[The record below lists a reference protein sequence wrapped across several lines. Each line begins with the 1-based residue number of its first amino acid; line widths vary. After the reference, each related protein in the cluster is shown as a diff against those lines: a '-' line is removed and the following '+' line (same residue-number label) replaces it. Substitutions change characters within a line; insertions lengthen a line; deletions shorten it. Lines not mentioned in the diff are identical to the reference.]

1 MDEQPIATTMKLQNG
16 HRFPVH
22 FDRRKREGRARVL
35 GKEMRYTL
43 QTRMARNEAGRLRIG
58 GAAVRIALGV
68 APEDRPRV
76 KRCVGLLEDFCVVA
90 QGARGGIPVDVALE
104 IPEGQ

>member
-1 MDEQPIATTMKLQNG
+1 
-16 HRFPVH
+16 
-22 FDRRKREGRARVL
+22 
-35 GKEMRYTL
+35 
-43 QTRMARNEAGRLRIG
+43 
-58 GAAVRIALGV
+58 VRIALGV